1 MASIYN
7 QLVEDLEKVASAVE
21 QGYDYMVG
29 AAKQQRGDEMP
40 SPMTDEQHML
50 FEEDGED
57 FMEDEFGSPL
67 MGMADNVMSDIM
79 STQVGPQTPREHI
92 QAFAAA
98 ITWEEPFVKC
108 LLAFHV
114 AVVLLA
120 ITLSRNGANMY
131 LRLGFMIVIGAIVR
145 LSEYLNGIGA
155 RRWRDFAT
163 QNYFDRGGIFMG
175 IMVCAPLLVT
185 CAGMLF
191 SLIREASYLLVDVK
205 KMKLQQKQRAQSR
218 GKKTKQGKGGS
229 SGKKKSSKKDN

>member
-1 MASIYN
+1 M
-7 QLVEDLEKVASAVE
+7 
-21 QGYDYMVG
+21 
-29 AAKQQRGDEMP
+29 
-40 SPMTDEQHML
+40 
-50 FEEDGED
+50 
-57 FMEDEFGSPL
+57 
-67 MGMADNVMSDIM
+67 
-79 STQVGPQTPREHI
+79 
-92 QAFAAA
+92 
-98 ITWEEPFVKC
+98 KC

-120 ITLSRNGANMY
+120 ISLSRNGVNMY